1 MKLYLDVLV
10 IENFIVNLFIIII
23 TFRVLKYE
31 YSFKKALCISFLG
44 GLYSLCM
51 VLESLSFLKAIY
63 IQIIVA
69 FLMIYIPSAKREG
82 RRLIKSFVSFMA
94 ISFLL
99 SGLLFKFII
108 STQKYTLIDGV
119 IIKDFNV
126 KYLILGVCIV
136 YIGLDRVTTLIR
148 ERNIVSNFI
157 YEMKIE
163 INNKEISIRGFL
175 DSGNELREPVTN
187 LPCILIEKNKLQDIS
202 VNRNEMYKIPYK
214 AIGYS
219 GGLYGFKVKKI
230 KILKDGDLWREIEG
244 IVCPCDDKLSKDDEF
259 NGLISRGVI

>member
-10 IENFIVNLFIIII
+10 VENFIVNLFIIII

-31 YSFKKALCISFLG
+31 YSFKKALFISFLG

-51 VLESLSFLKAIY
+51 VVPYLNFLKAAY
-63 IQIIVA
+63 IQILVV
-69 FLMIYIPSAKREG
+69 FLMIYVPSKKKEV
-82 RRLIKSFVSFMA
+82 RRLIKSFVSFMS

-119 IIKDFNV
+119 VIKDFNV
-126 KYLILGVCIV
+126 KYLILGICII
-136 YIGLDRVTTLIR
+136 YISLDRITTLVR
-148 ERNIVSNFI
+148 DRNIISTFI
-157 YEMKIE
+157 YDMKIE
-163 INNKEISIRGFL
+163 INNSEIEIRGFL

-187 LPCILIEKNKLQDIS
+187 LPCILIEKNKLKNI
-202 VNRNEMYKIPYK
+202 NINKNEMYRIPYN

-230 KILKDGDLWREIEG
+230 KIIKDGDIWREVEG
-244 IVCPCDDKLSKDDEF
+244 IICPCDDKLSKEDEF